1 MKIDRLIGILSLLL
15 QQDRVTA
22 PYLAEKFEVSRRTI
36 NRDIEDL
43 CKAGIPIVTMQGING
58 GISIMDGYKMERTL
72 LTSSDMQAILT
83 GLRSLDSICG
93 TKRYQQLMNKLSV
106 EESSV
111 LASNSHIRIDLASW
125 YKSQLAPKIA
135 CIQDA
140 IEERMRIT
148 FTYYAPNGESVRTI
162 EPYLLIFQWASWY
175 VWGYCTLRQDFR
187 MFKLNRMQELHMTS
201 EAFEL
206 REHPVFELDHREIF
220 PQNFEA
226 EAVFLPEMKWRLVEE
241 YGLDSFTEQADGTL
255 LFRAGFMDKASLFGW
270 LLTFGDQVELQK
282 PIAYR
287 DELAAILER
296 TLRQYQTK

>member
-15 QQDRVTA
+15 QQERVTA

-58 GISIMDGYKMERTL
+58 GIAIMDGYKMERTL

-106 EESSV
+106 EESSI

-125 YKSQLAPKIA
+125 YKTQLAPKIA

-140 IEERMRIT
+140 IEQHQMIT
-148 FTYYAPNGESVRTI
+148 FTYYAPNGESERTV
-162 EPYLLIFQWASWY
+162 EPYLLMFQWASWY
-175 VWGYCTLRQDFR
+175 VWGYCTMRQDFR

-201 EAFEL
+201 ETFKL
-206 REHPVFELDHREIF
+206 REHPDFELDHREIF

-241 YGLDSFTEQADGTL
+241 YGIESFTEQENGTL

-270 LLTFGDQVELQK
+270 LLTFGDKVELRK
-282 PIAYR
+282 PLVCR
-287 DELAAILER
+287 NELAAILER
-296 TLRQYQTK
+296 TLNQYRNM